1 MNIHT
6 SHLHARSLSDKLL
19 LAYWDHA
26 SRDFHRER
34 AEDLLID
41 LLSNGNGEADL
52 LDLIANAITDAQ
64 DMDTAADDYARS
76 VLDALIK
83 EVLQ

>member
-1 MNIHT
+1 MSIHT

-19 LAYWDHA
+19 LAHWDQA
-26 SRDFHRER
+26 SREFHRER

-41 LLSNGNGEADL
+41 LLSNGSGEDDL
-52 LDLIANAITDAQ
+52 LDLIASAIADVHDIDTTTDE
-64 DMDTAADDYARS
+64 YARS

-83 EVLQ
+83 EVLK